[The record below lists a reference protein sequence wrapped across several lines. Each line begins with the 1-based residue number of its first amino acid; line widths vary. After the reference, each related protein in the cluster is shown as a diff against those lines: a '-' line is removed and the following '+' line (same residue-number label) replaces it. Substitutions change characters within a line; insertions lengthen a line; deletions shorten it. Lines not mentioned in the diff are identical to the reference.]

1 MKNGGL
7 VKCVKVLK
15 ATTYLFNTNTKSL
28 LNETYSLFDNE
39 YNCCAQCENRYR
51 RGNLGLNQNS
61 SGQYG
66 F

>member
-39 YNCCAQCENRYR
+39 YNCCAKI
-51 RGNLGLNQNS
+51 
-61 SGQYG
+61 
-66 F
+66 